1 MKRILTVLKTDAE
14 LVEQRI
20 SEILSDTDGD
30 FEVLFDSMKYSALGG
45 GKRIRPVLAI
55 EFAKAFGADA
65 ESVLSLA
72 VAVELV
78 HTYSLIHDDLPCMD
92 DDDTRR
98 GRATNHK
105 VFGEAT
111 ALLSGDGLLTLAF
124 SVICSDKHLSDKD
137 KVTAVKLLA
146 DFSGVHGM
154 IGGQQLD
161 LIGEKK
167 RLQRR
172 EHEKM
177 NALKCGRLIKCACL
191 MGCIAAGANE
201 KCFAAA
207 EEYADNIGLAFQIK
221 DDIFD
226 MGQEDEKTTY
236 LSFMNKEEAQEYVN
250 RLTEK
255 AINALSSFEGTQT
268 LCDMARFLRDRTV

>member
-1 MKRILTVLKTDAE
+1 MKRILTVLKSDVE
-14 LVEQRI
+14 LVEQKI
-20 SEILSDTDGD
+20 TEILSESDGD
-30 FEVLFDSMKYSALGG
+30 YEVLFDSMRYSALGG

-55 EFAKAFGADA
+55 EFAKAFGAEA
-65 ESVLSLA
+65 EDVISLA

-98 GRATNHK
+98 GKPTNHK

-111 ALLSGDGLLTLAF
+111 ALLSGDALLTLAF

-137 KVTAVKLLA
+137 KVVAVKLLA
-146 DFSGVHGM
+146 DFSGVNGM
-154 IGGQQLD
+154 IGGQQID

-167 RLQRR
+167 RLQRK

-191 MGCIAAGANE
+191 MGCIAAGVSADV
-201 KCFAAA
+201 FAAA
-207 EEYADNIGLAFQIK
+207 EEYADNIGLAFQVK

-226 MGQEDEKTTY
+226 MGQEDGKTTY
-236 LSFMNKEEAQEYVN
+236 LSFMTRDEAQKYVDC
-250 RLTEK
+250 LTEK
-255 AINALSSFEGTQT
+255 AINAISVFKGTET
-268 LCDMARFLRDRTV
+268 LCDIARFLCDRTV